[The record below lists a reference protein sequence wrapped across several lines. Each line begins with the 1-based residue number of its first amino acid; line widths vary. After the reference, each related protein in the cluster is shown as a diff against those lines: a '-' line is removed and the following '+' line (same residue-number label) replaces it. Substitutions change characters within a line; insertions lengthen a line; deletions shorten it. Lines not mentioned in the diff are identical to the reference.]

1 MLTAEDHYFNALD
14 HFAAGDLA
22 AAIAEYKQALAQ
34 DPAFSDAMHGLIRA
48 LQDAGELDEAIAV
61 ANRLA
66 EQDPND
72 ILAHTSLSILYQRKG
87 MVPEAEAEA
96 NKARVLGWKQQLK
109 EGKSKTGNTEN
120 TTDTKDTTK

>member
-1 MLTAEDHYFNALD
+1 MQTAEDHYFTALD

-22 AAIAEYKQALAQ
+22 AAIGEYQQALAK
-34 DPAFSDAMHGLIRA
+34 DPAFTDAMHGLIRA
-48 LQDAGELDEAIAV
+48 QQDMGLLDDAIAV
-61 ANRLA
+61 AQRLA
-66 EQDPND
+66 ELDPND

-109 EGKSKTGNTEN
+109 EQKK
-120 TTDTKDTTK
+120 

>member
-14 HFAAGDLA
+14 HFAAGDLV
-22 AAIAEYKQALAQ
+22 AAIDEYKNALAK
-34 DPAFSDAMHGLIRA
+34 DPAFTDAMHGLIRA
-48 LQDAGELDEAIAV
+48 YQDAGQLDSAIAA

-66 EQDPND
+66 ELDPND

-109 EGKSKTGNTEN
+109 EGKGSG
-120 TTDTKDTTK
+120 